1 MLLHKYR
8 VRGEICSRNG
18 GPRRSCGA
26 PGSSAPIED
35 AKANCADPTNVR
47 FIQGKTEDVLPKLGA
62 RAQKVILDSARVGC
76 ERAVLG
82 ALVEARPERIVYV
95 SCDPSTL
102 ARDLAIMRQGGY
114 TLQSVQPIDMFP
126 QTYHVE
132 SVSLLTR

>member
-1 MLLHKYR
+1 
-8 VRGEICSRNG
+8 
-18 GPRRSCGA
+18 
-26 PGSSAPIED
+26 
-35 AKANCADPTNVR
+35 VR